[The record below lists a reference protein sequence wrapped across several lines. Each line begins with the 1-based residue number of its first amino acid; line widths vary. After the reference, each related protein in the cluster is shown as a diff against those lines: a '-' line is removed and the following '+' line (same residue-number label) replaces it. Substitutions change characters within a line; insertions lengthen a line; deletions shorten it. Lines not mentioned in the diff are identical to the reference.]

1 MRALGHRHS
10 FWLMPASSGGKAYDN
25 DPANGLEIDIYEHE
39 LAREKGPHTGDGPN
53 LNEAML
59 MKCIGGST
67 TPPSTKN
74 ELREDG
80 QSLIYVP
87 GINTGWHNIGLL
99 WTKDQLVWFIDGKPW
114 VRDTTLVPQV
124 EMFLILSRQA
134 NTGASKSD
142 EPTIMSSA

>member
-1 MRALGHRHS
+1 MDATDTVLRDGKFWGQPGKTDARSPNIIFSPGTYFEIEVNFEDMRALGHRHS

-74 ELREDG
+74 ELRED
-80 QSLIYVP
+80 
-87 GINTGWHNIGLL
+87 
-99 WTKDQLVWFIDGKPW
+99 
-114 VRDTTLVPQV
+114 
-124 EMFLILSRQA
+124 
-134 NTGASKSD
+134 
-142 EPTIMSSA
+142 